1 MPGPTDSS
9 DGTLAIGEV
18 AKRAGLQA
26 SAIRFYE
33 RVGLLPEPERS
44 SGRRRY
50 QPEVLQLLAA
60 IEVSKDAGF
69 TLEEIKRLFRG
80 FDPATSP
87 SERWAQLAE
96 DKLHELDLLTQQ
108 IQAMRRLLLR
118 GLECGCLTVEDCKLV
133 AETRARAAAAKPS

>member
-1 MPGPTDSS
+1 MAGAIKSAD
-9 DGTLAIGEV
+9 TLAIGEV

-26 SAIRFYE
+26 SAIRYYE

-50 QPEVLQLLAA
+50 RADVLPLLAA

-69 TLEEIKRLFRG
+69 SLQEIKRLFHG
-80 FDPATSP
+80 FDPTTPP

-96 DKLHELDLLTQQ
+96 DKLSELDALAQQ
-108 IQAMRRLLLR
+108 VDAMRRLLRR
-118 GLECGCLTVEDCKLV
+118 GLECGCLTLEDCELV
-133 AETRARAAAAKPS
+133 AGTRRTVKT